1 MTEPN
6 AVTAWVVSAIVGV
19 AALVT
24 KLDPS
29 AVIGAFAGSVTFA
42 LTAKDA
48 TLWARAIYMIVSLVV
63 GYAAVADVAALSPIK
78 SPLLIAYGISALV
91 VHLTLVAIDRIKSI
105 DLAEF
110 WRSVFSK
117 K

>member
-42 LTAKDA
+42 LTAKDT

-63 GYAAVADVAALSPIK
+63 ATPRWRTWPRCR
-78 SPLLIAYGISALV
+78 PLN
-91 VHLTLVAIDRIKSI
+91 R
-105 DLAEF
+105 
-110 WRSVFSK
+110 RC
-117 K
+117 